1 MTNMDKLI
9 KVSKEY
15 QKEQNSCSIA
25 DKRYWQLLNKKRLLR
40 YQNLY
45 QYWRLQ
51 DEQKQEQ
58 QDQLKQEAAKYVEE
72 IKESIKQSD
81 LMKECKKNI
90 TCKDCQHSYL
100 RTSKNTTGDVLL
112 CFRVC

>member
-1 MTNMDKLI
+1 MT
-9 KVSKEY
+9 
-15 QKEQNSCSIA
+15 
-25 DKRYWQLLNKKRLLR
+25 
-40 YQNLY
+40 
-45 QYWRLQ
+45 
-51 DEQKQEQ
+51 KQEQ

-100 RTSKNTTGDVLL
+100 RTSKNTTGDVYYAFECAKYGYMCDSLETMKAEVNEYVRL
-112 CFRVC
+112 ENQ